1 MSGRAAFARYRRE
14 MYPAT
19 PQSTT
24 FDPVARLAPGGIS
37 LAYPLLPATGTAVLD
52 AEHAP
57 LGAPCSAVDATLLAA
72 AGRGDLSAFND
83 LVVRHQDFLYALAVR
98 TTRDA
103 ALAEDALQDGLLH
116 AFDHAGAYRGEGSV
130 RGWLARIIL
139 NACRDAQRWHGR
151 RRADPLPE
159 QPHDATLDK
168 AGDPHRALVRREQA
182 RLLEEA
188 LGRLVPEQRIALLLH
203 AAHGFEYLEIAA
215 ATGVAMGTVK
225 SRIHRGRL
233 ALRDLL
239 VDHRD
244 LFADVA

>member
-1 MSGRAAFARYRRE
+1 MSGRAALARYRNE
-14 MYPAT
+14 MCQAI
-19 PQSTT
+19 PQSTAIDRAGGLA
-24 FDPVARLAPGGIS
+24 FDGVSGANAFLPATCPTTLDPGHEPLSAPGGQ
-37 LAYPLLPATGTAVLD
+37 L
-52 AEHAP
+52 
-57 LGAPCSAVDATLLAA
+57 DATLLAA

-83 LVVRHQDFLYALAVR
+83 LVIRHQDFLYALAVR
-98 TTRDA
+98 TTRDRT
-103 ALAEDALQDGLLH
+103 LAEDALQDSLLH
-116 AFDHAGAYRGEGSV
+116 AFDHARSYRGEGNV
-130 RGWLARIIL
+130 RGWLVRIVL

-159 QPHDATLDK
+159 QPSELTGDR

-188 LGRLVPEQRIALLLH
+188 LGRLVPEQRVALLLH
-203 AAHGFEYLEIAA
+203 AAHGFEYVEIAA